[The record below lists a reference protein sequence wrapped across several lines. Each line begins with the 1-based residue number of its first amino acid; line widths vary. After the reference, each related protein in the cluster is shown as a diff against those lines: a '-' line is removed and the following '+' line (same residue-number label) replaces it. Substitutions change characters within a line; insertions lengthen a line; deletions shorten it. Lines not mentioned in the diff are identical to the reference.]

1 LLKAAETRRLHRQIA
16 DHLRELI
23 DQGEYPIGGR
33 LPSERELAD
42 RLCVSRPS
50 VREALIVLEVE
61 GRIRVNG
68 GSGIYVLE
76 SIESGP
82 AGSLDEI
89 APDDPLD
96 VLHACAVVESAVA
109 AQAATLAEHR
119 HTETLNRILSRMDE
133 RGGCADSWIALDRE
147 FHLAVAA
154 ILGNE
159 VLVRLVGQ
167 LFDRRQN
174 RPYRPSAKRLE
185 DAGSRRRALAEH
197 RAIGAAI
204 AGGDAEGARR
214 AMSLHLRPPQEGF
227 SSDLAEPSNPVG
239 RRAGS
244 HPRMAAERQPERAAR
259 SSRYTQQS
267 IGGN

>member
-50 VREALIVLEVE
+50 VREALIVLELE
-61 GRIRVNG
+61 GRVRING
-68 GSGIYVLE
+68 GSGIYVL
-76 SIESGP
+76 GNTGPCP
-82 AGSLDEI
+82 AGSPDEI
-89 APDDPLD
+89 APDGPHD
-96 VLHACAVVESAVA
+96 VLHARAVVESAVA

-119 HTETLNRILSRMDE
+119 HVETLNRILSRMDE
-133 RGGCADSWIALDRE
+133 CGGCTDSWMALDRE

-154 ILGNE
+154 ILQNG
-159 VLVRLVGQ
+159 VLVHLIAQ

-174 RPYRPSAKRLE
+174 RHVKRSAKRLE
-185 DAGSRRRALAEH
+185 DASSWRRALTEH
-197 RAIGAAI
+197 RAVSAAI
-204 AGGDAEGARR
+204 ASGDAEGARR
-214 AMSLHLRPPQEGF
+214 AMSLHLRPSQEGF
-227 SSDLAEPSNPVG
+227 SGDFAEASRPVG

-244 HPRMAAERQPERAAR
+244 HPHVAAERTAR
-259 SSRYTQQS
+259 PSCTQQV
-267 IGGN
+267 NTRNNQ